1 MSKKM
6 ELYLHIPFCM
16 KKCNYCDFL
25 SAPLE
30 DSVRELYTK
39 NLIKEIEQKSEDYRD
54 FLISTIFIGG
64 GTPSILEG
72 IQINQI
78 MEKIYRCFQVV
89 KDAEI
94 TIECNPGT
102 ITADK
107 LSAYRYSGINRI
119 SMGLQSTK
127 NQELKHLGRIHTYQE
142 FLENYDLVRK
152 AGFHNVNLDIM
163 SALPNQTLDDW
174 EDTLKEV
181 VKLRP
186 EHISAYSLIIEEG
199 TPFYQLYAEEEQ
211 RRERGEEPQFLPSE
225 ETERAM
231 YQLTKEFLKEKG
243 YWQYEISN
251 YAQKNKECNHNI
263 GYWTRENYLGLGLG
277 SASLI
282 ENLRFSNTT
291 NLSDYLAGDWAPKN
305 MEQITRKFQMEEFM
319 FLGLRL
325 MQGVSRRKFKET
337 FQVEIE
343 AVYGVILQN
352 MFQKELLNQTEGNIY
367 LTTEGIA
374 LSNYVMSE
382 FLME

>member
-1 MSKKM
+1 M

-305 MEQITRKFQMEEFM
+305 MEQITRKLQMEEFM